1 LFPIPFRDFRNTAL
15 TKLFLPMT
23 NLNHNIPTRE
33 EAFSLLKQYTKS
45 ESLIIH
51 ALAVESCM
59 RYYARKNREDE
70 EKWGVIGLVHDLDW
84 DQFPEQHCKKTR
96 EILEDANW
104 PEEYI
109 RAVESHA
116 YLTCTDV
123 EPQSILEKTLYAV
136 DELTGLVRTTA
147 LIRPSKSVL
156 DVRVKS
162 VKRNW
167 KNKRFAAGVDRT
179 VIERGAEMLQI
190 AIPDLIQGCIEA
202 MQEVAEELELKG
214 NL

>member
-1 LFPIPFRDFRNTAL
+1 MS
-15 TKLFLPMT
+15 K
-23 NLNHNIPTRE
+23 IPTRE
-33 EAFSLLKQYTKS
+33 EALELLTTYTKNPG
-45 ESLIIH
+45 LIIH
-51 ALAVESCM
+51 AKAVEACM
-59 RYYARKNREDE
+59 RYYARKHGEDE
-70 EKWGVIGLVHDLDW
+70 EKWGVIGLVHDMDW
-84 DQFPEQHCKKTR
+84 EQFPEQHTKKTR
-96 EILEDANW
+96 EILEAANW

-123 EPQSILEKTLYAV
+123 EPQSLMEKTIYAV
-136 DELTGLVRTTA
+136 DELTGLIRTTA

-156 DVRVKS
+156 DVKVKS

-179 VIERGAEMLQI
+179 VIERGAEMLGI
-190 AIPDLIQGCIEA
+190 EIPDLIHDCIEA
-202 MQEVAEELELKG
+202 MKEVAEEIELKG